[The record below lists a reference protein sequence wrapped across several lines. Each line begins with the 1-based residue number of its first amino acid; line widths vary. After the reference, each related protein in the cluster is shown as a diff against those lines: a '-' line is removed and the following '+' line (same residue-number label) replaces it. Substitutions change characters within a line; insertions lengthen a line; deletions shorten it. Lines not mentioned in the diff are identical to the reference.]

1 MTEFVIKLA
10 DERGRVMEQSHAA
23 ATAEELR
30 ARFTHAGYY
39 VYSVKAK
46 SMLGASKKKVKLE
59 TFLIFNQQFLTLI
72 KAGLPILGSL
82 DLLARRQ
89 KLPHFRVQLE
99 DVAARV
105 KTGES
110 ISQAFEAQGGF
121 PVVYTTTLLA
131 GERSGNLEEVLQR
144 YLDFQRVSLT
154 FRKKLKASLIYPALL
169 VVMVTGLFI
178 FLITFVVPRFAQ
190 LYDQLGTKLPAVTTF
205 MLDLGKEAQ
214 AYGIYVA
221 AVVGIVG
228 FLFYRWSKT
237 DAGGNLIDKVRI
249 SLPLIGSVWLK
260 YQVGLFSR
268 TLSTLL
274 TGGLPL
280 VPSLETAAR
289 SIDSRQIASAVYRSV
304 ETVREGKGLSAS
316 LQQTKVFPELA
327 IEMIEVGESTG
338 ALPQMLNSV
347 AEFFEE
353 DVQTNLTAAM
363 SLIEPA
369 ILIMMG
375 LVVTTILIAL
385 YYPIFSLSAG
395 GSAGGGQ

>member
-1 MTEFVIKLA
+1 MTEFVVKLA
-10 DERGRVMEQSHAA
+10 DERGRVQEQMHAA

-30 ARFTHAGYY
+30 ARFTQAGYY

-46 SMLGASKKKVKLE
+46 GGMGGGKKKVKLE
-59 TFLIFNQQFLTLI
+59 PFLIFNQQFLTLI

-89 KLPHFRVQLE
+89 KDLSFRGQLE
-99 DVAARV
+99 DITARV

-110 ISQAFEAQGGF
+110 LSQAFEAQGVF

-144 YLDFQRVSLT
+144 FLDFQRVSLT

-169 VVMVTGLFI
+169 VVMVLALFI

-190 LYDQLGTKLPAVTTF
+190 LYEQLGTKLPSLTLF
-205 MLDLGKEAQ
+205 LLSLGKNAQ
-214 AYGIYVA
+214 HYGIYVA
-221 AVVGIVG
+221 VLLGVVG
-228 FLFYRWSKT
+228 FLIYRWAKT
-237 DAGGNLIDKVRI
+237 DAGATALDKVRI
-249 SLPLIGSVWLK
+249 GLPIFGNVWLK

-289 SIDSRQIASAVYRSV
+289 SIDSRQIGNAVFASV
-304 ETVREGKGLSAS
+304 ETVREGKGLSDS
-316 LQQTKVFPELA
+316 LLQTKVFPELA

-338 ALPQMLNSV
+338 ALPGMLNSV

-353 DVQTNLTAAM
+353 DVQTSLTAAM

-369 ILIMMG
+369 ILIVMG
-375 LVVTTILIAL
+375 VVVVVILIAL
-385 YYPIFSLSAG
+385 YLPIFSLSAG
-395 GSAGGGQ
+395 GVH